1 MMSILSLIKV
11 NLIVIFRNKS
21 GLFWTLIMPSFIYVG
36 LSVLPIKNLLGSDTY
51 SSYLL
56 PGVLALTI
64 MQGGIYTL
72 AYWTI
77 DLRSRG
83 IIKRLNVAPIKKT
96 ELVLSLLIS
105 RSLVMFLQAVLLTG
119 IGVLFFHAEIRGP
132 LLWVPALVFL
142 GGFVFLPL
150 GLLIASFADTYES
163 AAPVT
168 AALGLPFTFLG
179 SVFYPVESLPH
190 QLVVIGHYLPITY
203 LADALRLVYL
213 QNPTL
218 SDLWWDLVWLV
229 LWIIIIS
236 ALAIWRFRL
245 EDN

>member
-1 MMSILSLIKV
+1 MSFWQMIKV
-11 NLIVIFRNKS
+11 NLIVVFRNKS
-21 GLFWTLIMPSFIYVG
+21 GLFWTLVMPSMIYVG
-36 LSVLPIKNLLGSDTY
+36 LSVLPISDFLGSETY
-51 SSYLL
+51 STYLL

-83 IIKRLNVAPIKKT
+83 VLKRLNVAPIKKT
-96 ELVLSLLIS
+96 ELVLGLLIS
-105 RSLVMFLQAVLLTG
+105 RSLVMFLQAILLTV
-119 IGVLFFHAEIRGP
+119 IGAVFFGAEIHGP
-132 LLWVPALVFL
+132 VLWVPVLVFL

-150 GLLIASFADTYES
+150 GLLISSFADSYEA

-179 SVFYPVESLPH
+179 SVFYPVESLPYH
-190 QLVVIGHYLPITY
+190 LGVIGHYLPITF

-213 QNPTL
+213 KDPTL

-229 LWIIIIS
+229 IWIILIS
-236 ALAIWRFRL
+236 GLAIWRFRL
-245 EDN
+245 ED